1 MTLRELL
8 NRALE
13 LFEEQG
19 VESAGVEAE
28 WLLAHALGKDR
39 IYIYAYGSEQAS
51 AEVQADYLDRVR
63 RRTEGVPLQYILG
76 TVDFMGCTLTV
87 DPSVLIPRPETEL
100 LAEEALKELARLQAA
115 RPDAACTVLDL
126 CTGSGAL
133 AIAIAARAERGKVT
147 ATDVSA
153 EALATARL
161 NAERNG
167 VADRIHFLQGDLFEA
182 LDDLQDSR
190 SETYDEL
197 QDNRSETYD
206 ELQDHL
212 PAEHDS
218 RCRNTASEAA
228 KMDATDGVHNAYDLI
243 VTNPPYVATDVIEAL
258 AQNVREH
265 EPKLALDG
273 GADGLSVIRRL
284 LADAPAHLKPG
295 GLLLMEIGYDQ
306 GEAVCELADSVVSG
320 GAGRLSRKK
329 KAYAEAKILQD
340 FAGFDRI
347 LVLRAGQ

>member
-13 LFEEQG
+13 LFEKQG

-87 DPSVLIPRPETEL
+87 DPSVLIQRPETEH
-100 LAEEALKELARLQAA
+100 LAEEALKELARLQTA
-115 RPDAACTVLDL
+115 RPDTAYTVLEL

-133 AIAIAARAERGKVT
+133 AIAIAARAERAKVT
-147 ATDVSA
+147 AADVSA

-161 NAERNG
+161 NAGRNG

-182 LDDLQDSR
+182 LDDLQD
-190 SETYDEL
+190 
-197 QDNRSETYD
+197 NRSEAID
-206 ELQDHL
+206 DLQDYL
-212 PAEHDS
+212 P
-218 RCRNTASEAA
+218 
-228 KMDATDGVHNAYDLI
+228 
-243 VTNPPYVATDVIEAL
+243 
-258 AQNVREH
+258 
-265 EPKLALDG
+265 
-273 GADGLSVIRRL
+273 
-284 LADAPAHLKPG
+284 
-295 GLLLMEIGYDQ
+295 
-306 GEAVCELADSVVSG
+306 
-320 GAGRLSRKK
+320 
-329 KAYAEAKILQD
+329 
-340 FAGFDRI
+340 
-347 LVLRAGQ
+347 VLF